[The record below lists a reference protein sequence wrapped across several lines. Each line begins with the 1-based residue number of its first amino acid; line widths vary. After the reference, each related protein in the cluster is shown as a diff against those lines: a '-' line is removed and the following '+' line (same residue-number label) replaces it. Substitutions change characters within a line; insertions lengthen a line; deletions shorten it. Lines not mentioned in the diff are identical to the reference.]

1 MTPQQITL
9 VQDSFKKV
17 KPISEMTAQL
27 FYGRLFEMSPQV
39 KPLFKETNIKKQ
51 GRKLMQTL
59 AFVTA
64 SLTKPDTLLPAVQ
77 ALGKSHVNYG
87 VKDEHYPLVEA
98 ALLWALKQSLADNFT
113 PQVEEAWREAY
124 SMLATVM
131 QDIGTRSK

>member
-27 FYGRLFEMSPQV
+27 FYGRLFEIAPQV

-59 AFVTA
+59 AFVSS
-64 SLTKPDTLLPAVQ
+64 SLTKPEKLLPAVQ
-77 ALGKSHVNYG
+77 ALGKGHVNYG
-87 VKDEHYPLVEA
+87 VKNEHYALVET
-98 ALLWALKQSLADNFT
+98 ALLWALEEALSNDFT
-113 PQVEEAWREAY
+113 PEVKEAWGEAY
-124 SMLATVM
+124 SMLATIM
-131 QDIGTRSK
+131 QDAAAS

>member
-17 KPISEMTAQL
+17 KPISDMTAQL
-27 FYGRLFEMSPQV
+27 FYGRLFEMAPQV
-39 KPLFKETNIKKQ
+39 KPLFKETDIKKQ

-59 AFVTA
+59 AFVSA
-64 SLTKPDTLLPAVQ
+64 SLTKPETLLPAVQ

-98 ALLWALKQSLADNFT
+98 ALLWALEEALSHDFT
-113 PQVEEAWREAY
+113 PEVREAWGEAY

-131 QDIGTRSK
+131 QDAAAS